1 MPGDFREHLFRG
13 FSRKAPVGC
22 AQITAPR
29 GRMFSWMVTRSTMSR
44 GSRRSAAADA
54 LFVARST
61 GCSTS
66 PKSSSGCVRKKR
78 KALSPSKS
86 PTIGMSPGAAPL
98 LRVSSGSAARKNV
111 PGGIGGPRYCLIAL
125 SVAVEITHQWNVARK
140 APRLSVPIASAAREN
155 VPGES
160 GGPPHAISLFPSPL
174 KSAQTGSVRTKRLI
188 AASRTALTRGITA
201 CMARMRS

>member
-1 MPGDFREHLFRG
+1 MDGYQVHD
-13 FSRKAPVGC
+13 
-22 AQITAPR
+22 
-29 GRMFSWMVTRSTMSR
+29 
-44 GSRRSAAADA
+44 
-54 LFVARST
+54 VARFPSVGGG
-61 GCSTS
+61 GCPVCRKVDGVQHVTE
-66 PKSSSGCVRKKR
+66 KFIRCVRKKR